1 MQHDSQNDLRGQVI
15 AITGA
20 SAGVG
25 RATALAAAARGASLL
40 LMARSRTSLGE
51 VAEEARALGVRA
63 EIAPL
68 DVADA
73 EAVRLAAH
81 AGEQALGPIDV
92 WVNSAM
98 VTVFSPVARLD
109 PEEIAQVTRVTYL
122 GSVHGAL
129 AALEVMRGRDRGVI
143 VQVGSALAFRGIP
156 LQAPYCA
163 AKHAVRGFLA
173 SLRAELMHEGSGIK
187 VTEVH
192 LPAVNTPQ
200 FDWARAHTSKRPKPV
215 GDIHAPAVAADAILT
230 AARDPRREY
239 WLGASTA
246 QTIIG
251 QSVAPDLMDSFMAD
265 MAWEGQF
272 SDEAFPADY
281 QDNLFHTV
289 EAPHRTEGRFSQG
302 QQVSAPLL
310 VGGLARAGLVAAGAV
325 SFAGL
330 GWLIGR
336 LPRR

>member
-1 MQHDSQNDLRGQVI
+1 MRQNTQDALSGRVI

-25 RATALAAAARGASLL
+25 RATALAAARAGASLL
-40 LMARSRTSLGE
+40 LMARSETALE
-51 VAEEARALGVRA
+51 AVAAEARALGVRA
-63 EIAPL
+63 HVAAL
-68 DVADA
+68 DVAEA
-73 EAVRLAAH
+73 EAVRQAAH

-92 WVNSAM
+92 WINSAM
-98 VTVFSPVARLD
+98 VTVFSPVSRLD

-143 VQVGSALAFRGIP
+143 VQVGSALAYRGIP

-163 AKHAVRGFLA
+163 AKHAVRGFLD
-173 SLRAELMHEGSGIK
+173 SLRAELIHEGSGVQIS
-187 VTEVH
+187 EVQ

-200 FDWARAHTSKRPKPV
+200 FDWARAHTARRPQPV
-215 GDIHAPAVAADAILT
+215 GDIHAPEVAAQAILK
-230 AARDPRREY
+230 AARHPRREY

-251 QSVAPDLMDSFMAD
+251 QTLAPQLMDRMMAD

-272 SDEAFPADY
+272 SETTFPPGY
-281 QDNLFHTV
+281 QDNLFATV
-289 EAPHRTEGRFSQG
+289 EPPHRTEGRFSEG
-302 QQVSAPLL
+302 QKTDAPLIS
-310 VGGLARAGLVAAGAV
+310 GDLARVAAVAAGAAA
-325 SFAGL
+325 FAGL
-330 GWLIGR
+330 GLLIGR
-336 LPRR
+336 LGGR

>member
-1 MQHDSQNDLRGQVI
+1 MRQNTQDALSGRVI

-25 RATALAAAARGASLL
+25 RATALAAARAGASLL
-40 LMARSRTSLGE
+40 LMARSETALE
-51 VAEEARALGVRA
+51 AVAAEARALGVRVHVA
-63 EIAPL
+63 AL

-73 EAVRLAAH
+73 EAVRQAAH

-92 WVNSAM
+92 WINSAM
-98 VTVFSPVARLD
+98 VTVFSPVSRLD

-143 VQVGSALAFRGIP
+143 VQVGSALAYRGIP

-173 SLRAELMHEGSGIK
+173 SLRAELIHEGSGVQIS
-187 VTEVH
+187 EVQ

-200 FDWARAHTSKRPKPV
+200 FDWARAHTARRPQPV
-215 GDIHAPAVAADAILT
+215 GDIHAPEVAAQAILK
-230 AARDPRREY
+230 AARHPRREY

-251 QSVAPDLMDSFMAD
+251 HVLAPQLMDRMMAD

-272 SDEAFPADY
+272 SEATFPPDY
-281 QDNLFHTV
+281 QDNLFATV
-289 EAPHRTEGRFSQG
+289 EPPHRTEGRFSEG
-302 QQVSAPLL
+302 QRTEAPLIS
-310 VGGLARAGLVAAGAV
+310 GDLARVAAVAA
-325 SFAGL
+325 FAGL
-330 GWLIGR
+330 GLLIGR
-336 LPRR
+336 LGGR